1 MNSLILTAGFGNRF
15 KPYTEQMAKPAIE
28 FLTLPMLMYSRFY
41 AEVLGS
47 ESIAFN
53 LHHLPDSVKS
63 ANETF
68 KNSKLQFHYSD
79 ETNQLLDSGGGI
91 TKALGQFYPEDS
103 SVFVSN
109 GDNICLIDEAELLS
123 AKQFHQKQD
132 CDVTILVGEH
142 PKAGLELSALY
153 ADSKGQLQDKG
164 LNKSKDLKPFHYL
177 GMMFFNSKIIP
188 QLPRGAFSLFDD
200 GLLPNKKDLK
210 IQLYPIKDYLW
221 FETGN
226 PHDYLTASFECMDH
240 IFNKDSAY
248 GALLKKIIKFY
259 RPNLTFEKSESS
271 CVITGSEL
279 NHSSVEGFVVIGD
292 NCHIQNSQLK
302 NCVIQSGAVIEEQN
316 LDNTLV
322 LK

>member
-1 MNSLILTAGFGNRF
+1 
-15 KPYTEQMAKPAIE
+15 
-28 FLTLPMLMYSRFY
+28 
-41 AEVLGS
+41 
-47 ESIAFN
+47 
-53 LHHLPDSVKS
+53 
-63 ANETF
+63 
-68 KNSKLQFHYSD
+68 
-79 ETNQLLDSGGGI
+79 
-91 TKALGQFYPEDS
+91 
-103 SVFVSN
+103 
-109 GDNICLIDEAELLS
+109 
-123 AKQFHQKQD
+123 
-132 CDVTILVGEH
+132 
-142 PKAGLELSALY
+142 
-153 ADSKGQLQDKG
+153 
-164 LNKSKDLKPFHYL
+164 
-177 GMMFFNSKIIP
+177 MMFFNSKIIP